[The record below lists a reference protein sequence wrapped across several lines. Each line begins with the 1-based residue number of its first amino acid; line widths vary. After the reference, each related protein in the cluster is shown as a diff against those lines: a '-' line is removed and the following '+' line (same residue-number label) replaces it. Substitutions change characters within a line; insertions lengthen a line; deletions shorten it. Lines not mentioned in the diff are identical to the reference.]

1 MPRNRYTKLVRKSE
15 RGAVARQE
23 SELPALAREFRHKSA
38 CPMQRPSSSG
48 AKEHRRTRLEQKW
61 RHKPERFRAAGAG

>member
-1 MPRNRYTKLVRKSE
+1 MNKEPLMPRNRYTKLVRKSE

-38 CPMQRPSSSG
+38 ESAAAPLIDG
-48 AKEHRRTRLEQKW
+48 AK
-61 RHKPERFRAAGAG
+61 